1 MTRTTT
7 PIEAA
12 VAIAAETS
20 VEPDYRDPVHRMS
33 QLLDPGSLEPV
44 HRRAGLGVVVA
55 RGRIDGAEVVTYAT
69 DGSRLGGVI
78 GATECRL
85 IAEAI
90 DSAVARRCPVIG
102 IWHTAGATPAEG
114 AAAMDGVGRMYAAMV
129 RASGTVPQLSLV
141 LGPATGGTAFGPAL
155 TDVVVMSAAGRM
167 YVAGPDDVRSV
178 TGDAVDPATL
188 GGPEVHAR
196 SGAAHVVTE
205 FEADAYR
212 RARELVALF
221 TRPGRYDLEALRT
234 HRDPSTLLPAL
245 ADHGYD
251 VRPLVA
257 ELLDRDSFVELQP
270 RWAPN
275 VVVGLGRLGRRTV
288 GVVANNPACAGGR
301 LDATAAEK
309 SARFVRMCDA
319 LGVPLVTIVDV
330 PGHLPGPDQE
340 VAGAV
345 RRGATLL
352 HAFAESAVP
361 RITLVTRH
369 AHGSAAVAMNS
380 RALGANT
387 VVAWPDAAPATDGYG
402 EAIQLGLV
410 DEVVDPVDTRRR
422 LGELLAAAPAGRG
435 KHTNIPL

>member
-1 MTRTTT
+1 M
-7 PIEAA
+7 PAHIEAA
-12 VAIAAETS
+12 VATAAETS

-44 HRRAGLGVVVA
+44 HRREGLGVVVA
-55 RGRIDGAEVVTYAT
+55 RGRVDGSEVVAYAT

-85 IAEAI
+85 VAAAI
-90 DSAVARRCPVIG
+90 DSAVARRCPVVG

-114 AAAMDGVGRMYAAMV
+114 VAALDGVGQVYAAMV
-129 RASGTVPQLSLV
+129 RASGTVPQISLV
-141 LGPATGGTAFGPAL
+141 LGPAAGGTAFGPAL
-155 TDVVVMSAAGRM
+155 TDVVIMSAAGRM

-178 TGDAVDPATL
+178 TGAAVDPATL

-221 TRPGRYDLEALRT
+221 TRPGHYDLESLRT
-234 HRDPSTLLPAL
+234 FRDPSVLLPAL

-257 ELLDRDSFVELQP
+257 ELLDTGSFVELQA

-275 VVVGLGRLGRRTV
+275 VVTGLGRLGRRTV
-288 GVVANNPACAGGR
+288 GVVANNPGHAGGR
-301 LDATAAEK
+301 LDASAAEK

-319 LGVPLVTIVDV
+319 LGVPLVTVVDV
-330 PGHLPGPDQE
+330 PGHQPGPDQE
-340 VAGAV
+340 AAGAV
-345 RRGATLL
+345 RREATLL
-352 HAFAESAVP
+352 HAYAEAVVP
-361 RITLVTRH
+361 RITLVTRQ
-369 AHGSAAVAMNS
+369 ANGSAAVAMSS
-380 RALGANT
+380 RSLGAHA
-387 VVAWPDAAPATDGYG
+387 VVAWPDAAPATEDYG
-402 EAIQLGLV
+402 EAIRLGVV
-410 DEVVDPVDTRRR
+410 DEVVDPVETRRR